1 MAYTPKNEKERIL
14 HRYKISL
21 GQLRKV
27 AEMVEGGTYCIDVLS
42 QSQAV
47 QKALR
52 ETDNVLLKNHLKTC
66 VAHSIK
72 TGKQGKAIDEV
83 MEVFAKRS

>member
-1 MAYTPKNEKERIL
+1 MAYKPKNEKERIL

-21 GQLRKV
+21 GQLRKIV
-27 AEMVEGGTYCIDVLS
+27 EMTEEGKYCIDILS

-52 ETDNVLLKNHLKTC
+52 ETDNVLLENHLKGC
-66 VAHSIK
+66 VTHSFR
-72 TGKQGKAIDEV
+72 TGKQDKAIAEV
-83 MEVFAKRS
+83 MEVFVKRS

>member
-1 MAYTPKNEKERIL
+1 MAFKPKTQKERIL

-21 GQLRKV
+21 GQLRKIV
-27 AEMVEGGTYCIDVLS
+27 AMVEEDTYCIDILN

-52 ETDNVLLKNHLKTC
+52 ETDGVLLENHLKMC
-66 VAHSIK
+66 VAKSIK
-72 TGKQGKAIDEV
+72 AGKQDKAIAEV
-83 MEVFAKRS
+83 MAVFAKRS